1 MPSKDT
7 ATYWK
12 DRVAPRQIDGQPS
25 STLYA
30 RMSHDGKQAWINLNV
45 ANKTTAANIAASMW
59 GKLKSEGWESIKPTK
74 STGDTIKISEYLQ
87 QVEASHALKK
97 ATFNTYTRKL
107 RTLAS
112 ELAGLKKGTHHDKKS
127 AADRRNKVEQLPC
140 SILSAENVRKWKR
153 KRLKGLSGE
162 AESMATNTLNS
173 ILSDARALF
182 GKKVLPEVDV
192 TFDVVPLSG
201 IVISNIKSKRFEH
214 DVDYRTLVAAAKG
227 ELDDEQLA
235 VFLLAA
241 GCGLRR
247 SEIDRLRGEDIDL
260 KAGTVRVTNTED
272 GAVKRDSS
280 LRTVR
285 FSKDGIIADI
295 LKDRALNFYVV
306 CPSAKFIKGLQGHQ
320 YRCDEAM
327 FPLVDWLRK
336 QGVRETKPIHYL
348 RKAFG
353 DMVAREHGIAVAA
366 NTLGNSIQV
375 CYATYSD
382 HTNTQAIL

>member
-12 DRVAPRQIDGQPS
+12 DRIAHQQIRGKTS
-25 STLYA
+25 TTLYA
-30 RMSHDGKQAWINLNV
+30 RMSHEGRQSIINLNT
-45 ANKTTAANIAASMW
+45 ANRTTAANTAASMW
-59 GKLKSEGWESIKPTK
+59 SKLKAEGWESIKPTK
-74 STGDTIKISEYLQ
+74 STAETIKISEYLK
-87 QVEASHALKK
+87 QVEESHVLKK
-97 ATFNTYTRKL
+97 ATFDTYARKL
-107 RTLAS
+107 RTLVS
-112 ELAGLKKGTHHDKKS
+112 ELAGFKKATHYDKQS
-127 AADRRNKVEQLPC
+127 ATDRRDKIEQLPC

-192 TFDVVPLSG
+192 VFEAVPLSG

-214 DVDYRTLVAAAKG
+214 DVDYRTLVAAAKD
-227 ELDDEQLA
+227 ELDAEQLA

-260 KAGTVRVTNTED
+260 KAGTVRVTNTAD

-306 CPSAKFIKGLQGHQ
+306 CPNAKFSRGLRGHQ

-327 FPLVDWLRK
+327 FSLVDWLRGK
-336 QGVRETKPIHYL
+336 GIRETKPIHYL